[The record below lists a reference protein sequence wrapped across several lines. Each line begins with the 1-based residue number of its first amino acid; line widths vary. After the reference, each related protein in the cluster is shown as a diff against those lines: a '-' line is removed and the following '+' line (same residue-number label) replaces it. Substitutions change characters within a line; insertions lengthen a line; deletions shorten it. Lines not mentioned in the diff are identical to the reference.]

1 MQVYETVEMMLSNPD
16 EFLNM
21 TKNPD
26 EGSTTGD
33 QRSKFKR
40 LSLIFGGKDRQ
51 SRKTPK
57 DQKNSQE
64 TPRQQSFASIFSR
77 KPPKHGN
84 ATSAE
89 KPVSFID
96 NDLTVV

>member
-1 MQVYETVEMMLSNPD
+1 MQVYETVEMMLLNPD
-16 EFLNM
+16 EVLNM

-26 EGSTTGD
+26 ESSIAGD
-33 QRSKFKR
+33 QKSKLKR
-40 LSLIFGGKDRQ
+40 LSFIFGGKDRQ

-64 TPRQQSFASIFSR
+64 TPKQQSFASIFLK

-84 ATSAE
+84 VSSAE
-89 KPVSFID
+89 KPASVD
-96 NDLTVV
+96 NDLTVN